1 MAAGDAAMKL
11 ITAWM
16 GLLLAA
22 SPLAPAQAASLFGA
36 DSPHSTPESRLQAL
50 VAELSSP
57 RYGGRLAGSA
67 GDAITRRL
75 IQAEFRALGL
85 QPAGEDGDLQWFETR
100 IGSPSP
106 EDEETGEHSP
116 QHGRRVRSANIA
128 AWLPGQD
135 ARLARELIII
145 SAHHDH
151 LGPTASGRSY
161 YPGANDNASG
171 VAALLELARGFAA
184 RRDNR
189 RSLLFIAYGA
199 EEQPFMGSM
208 HHAAHPLPIERDRQ
222 LILMTTLDMIGS
234 GFGDWLRY
242 SAAQRC
248 GFVQRW
254 LTALQRPAAGHADD
268 YSHEYQA
275 RDDEDSYDFD
285 AGPFAAR
292 GVRNRV
298 FGRVEDVAHYHRT
311 SDTAAHV
318 EIRPALR
325 FLRSVEDY
333 LRTVDRDG
341 LSRPADGARPMC
353 SD

>member
-1 MAAGDAAMKL
+1 MTRTAGR
-11 ITAWM
+11 WPV
-16 GLLLAA
+16 LLLTLSLLTGPAA
-22 SPLAPAQAASLFGA
+22 AASLFGA
-36 DSPHSTPESRLQAL
+36 DSPLPTAEARMQAL
-50 VAELSSP
+50 ITELSSP
-57 RYGGRLAGSA
+57 RYGGRLAGSP
-67 GDAITRRL
+67 GDALTRRL

-100 IGSPSP
+100 IASPSP
-106 EDEETGEHSP
+106 EDEATGERSP

-151 LGPTASGRSY
+151 LGPTASGQAY

-208 HHAAHPLPIERDRQ
+208 HHAAQPLPVERGRE
-222 LILMTTLDMIGS
+222 LILMSTVDMIGQ
-234 GFGDWLRY
+234 GFGAWLRY

-254 LTALQRPAAGHADD
+254 LSALQQPAAGHADD

-298 FGRVEDVAHYHRT
+298 FGRVEDVPHYHRS
-311 SDTAAHV
+311 SDTAAQV
-318 EIRPALR
+318 ELRPALR
-325 FLRSVEDY
+325 FLGSVEDF

-341 LSRPADGARPMC
+341 LSPAQPGARPLC
-353 SD
+353 RE